1 MLHRSN
7 SPDAWMRKECLT
19 IDLIDKIEDAA
30 NPRKELPERAAS
42 AVDFDLRK
50 AP

>member
-19 IDLIDKIEDAA
+19 IDLIDKSEGAA
-30 NPRKELPERAAS
+30 RPE
-42 AVDFDLRK
+42 K
-50 AP
+50 